1 MLKTAFATE
10 TPQYAQGAGA
20 GAVARAVLSIHDDL
34 ADYAARMRTRAL
46 PLARQQYTRTYGA
59 YPGQG
64 QALYAAYHMITI
76 FNFLQSY
83 AEERRDGADF
93 HAAFQTALGEL
104 PLLQGVDTNAALAR
118 FSGELR
124 MNTIDIQHAKT
135 SPMAHPE
142 DEGRPRL
149 NQAGLAL
156 RAGKSMLAAHQ
167 VLFQGHIMA
176 IGLTGADIHHAKY
189 NHTDIAALAPDMPSP
204 EEVMPL
210 RDLAL
215 WLSQRAE
222 LGKTMQHVLIADKQQ
237 RGETLDPDDIGFI
250 APHFYSAL
258 CQCSIDSVMGDINS
272 GFYAF
277 DYLAELTAM
286 LAKTPEE
293 QRLPLEQSEKI
304 IDSHKVMSRM
314 LCRALT
320 RQANMIVNNPDL
332 ADERREKQA
341 ALLAASAN
349 LLMRDFAATYPLPQ
363 SGAEHDTHAMN
374 CSRTAPSPR

>member
-1 MLKTAFATE
+1 MLKTAFAAE
-10 TPQYAQGAGA
+10 NPHSSRWGAD
-20 GAVARAVLSIHDDL
+20 AVAHALLSTHDDL

-64 QALYAAYHMITI
+64 QALYAAYHMMTI

-104 PLLQGVDTNAALAR
+104 PLLRGADTDAALAR

-124 MNTIDIQHAKT
+124 INNAEIESMAT
-135 SPMAHPE
+135 SPTASTE
-142 DEGRPRL
+142 DTRRPL
-149 NQAGLAL
+149 INDAAIAI
-156 RAGKSMLAAHQ
+156 RAIKGMLADHQ
-167 VLFQGHIMA
+167 MLFQGHIMA
-176 IGLTGADIHHAKY
+176 IGLTGADLHQAKY
-189 NHTDIAALAPDMPSP
+189 SRTDIATLAPDMPPP
-204 EEVMPL
+204 EEVRPL

-222 LGKTMQHVLIADKQQ
+222 LGKTMQHLLIADKQQ
-237 RGETLDPDDIGFI
+237 RGEKLDPDDIGFI

-258 CQCSIDSVMGDINS
+258 CQCSIESVMGDINS

-277 DYLAELTAM
+277 DYLAELTALLEKVPM
-286 LAKTPEE
+286 E
-293 QRLPLEQSEKI
+293 QRLPLEQAEQI
-304 IDSHKVMSRM
+304 IDSNKIMSRT

-320 RQANMIVNNPDL
+320 RQASMIVNNPDL
-332 ADERREKQA
+332 DDEHRNKQA
-341 ALLAASAN
+341 ALLATSSN

-363 SGAEHDTHAMN
+363 PGAEHESPPLPR
-374 CSRTAPSPR
+374 SRTAPAPR